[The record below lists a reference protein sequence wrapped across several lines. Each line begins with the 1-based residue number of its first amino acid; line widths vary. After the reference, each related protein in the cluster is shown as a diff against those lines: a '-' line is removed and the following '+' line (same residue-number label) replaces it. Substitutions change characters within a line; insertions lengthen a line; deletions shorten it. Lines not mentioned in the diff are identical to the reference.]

1 MPKKKTAEAA
11 PNNIAGNSKK
21 TASKT
26 RGKPFQPGQSG
37 NPGGR
42 PKVPEEVKE
51 ALRASTLPAVNTLIS
66 LMNDE
71 GTADKDRIKCA
82 EVILNKTLGKN
93 YQLNDTID
101 TQKQEAE
108 TAYIQEKTKLLKGS
122 APDFSL
128 LEALGALFKEGVSDD
143 EVE

>member
-11 PNNIAGNSKK
+11 PQNRLKNGRFAKGNK
-21 TASKT
+21 A
-26 RGKPFQPGQSG
+26 

-51 ALRASTLPAVNTLIS
+51 ALKASTLPAINTLIGI
-66 LMNDE
+66 MNDE
-71 GTADKDRIKCA
+71 DKADKDRIKCA

-93 YQLNDTID
+93 YQLNDSLD
-101 TQKQEAE
+101 VQKQEAE
-108 TAYIQEKTKLLKGS
+108 IEFIKERIKLLKGS
-122 APDFSL
+122 TPDFTL